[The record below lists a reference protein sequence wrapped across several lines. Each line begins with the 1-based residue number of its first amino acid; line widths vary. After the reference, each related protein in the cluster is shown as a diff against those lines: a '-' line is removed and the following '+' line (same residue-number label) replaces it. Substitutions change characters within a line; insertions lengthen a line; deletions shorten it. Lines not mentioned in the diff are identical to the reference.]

1 MRPDH
6 LRPSAQ
12 VAAVVAGEGPIGAAP
27 AGPWQQ
33 HSGGTR
39 ACGVGT
45 SARELPGRGALGQP
59 DQIVSPTRCRGA
71 CPQPVPTQRG
81 SAKLCVSDWT
91 TLWLGLAPGSSGD
104 TFLSSWCER
113 VCAGVG
119 LPSWQRT

>member
-12 VAAVVAGEGPIGAAP
+12 VAAVVPGEGPVGAAP

-45 SARELPGRGALGQP
+45 SARDLPGRGALGEP

-71 CPQPVPTQRG
+71 CTACPHPT
-81 SAKLCVSDWT
+81 
-91 TLWLGLAPGSSGD
+91 GLSQAV
-104 TFLSSWCER
+104 CER
-113 VCAGVG
+113 LDDPVAWAG
-119 LPSWQRT
+119 SRERW

>member
-45 SARELPGRGALGQP
+45 SARELPGRGALGAARP
-59 DQIVSPTRCRGA
+59 DREPHTLQGCVPTA
-71 CPQPVPTQRG
+71 CPHPT
-81 SAKLCVSDWT
+81 
-91 TLWLGLAPGSSGD
+91 GLSQAV
-104 TFLSSWCER
+104 CER
-113 VCAGVG
+113 LDDPVAWAG
-119 LPSWQRT
+119 SRERW